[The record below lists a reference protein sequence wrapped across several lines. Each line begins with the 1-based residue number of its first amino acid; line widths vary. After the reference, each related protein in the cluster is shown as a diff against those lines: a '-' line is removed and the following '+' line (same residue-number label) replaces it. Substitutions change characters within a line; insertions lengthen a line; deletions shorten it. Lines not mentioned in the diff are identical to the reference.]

1 VSELETPWEIA
12 ARQHGVV
19 RSSQLGMST
28 AGIAKWVRAG
38 RIHPL
43 YRGVYAYGHA
53 ALSERGGWMAVLLA
67 AGDGATLTGSAGG
80 RLLGVM
86 KRPVRI
92 IDVLVPKPRRS
103 QPGFRAHTCRGLDE
117 RDVVVVDGL
126 RVATVAR
133 LLVDLT
139 ESMEADEL
147 ALVIHEAA
155 YLGKFSREATVA
167 ALDRANGRR
176 RVKVLEAALAL
187 HASGSA
193 GSRSRLE
200 KRFRRLVVGAGL
212 PAPRQNV
219 KVNGFEVDAYWPGL
233 CVEID
238 GVGHRRARTA
248 ADDRIRDAALRA
260 AGYTVLRFAEDDLDA
275 RPAWV
280 LAQLAAQ
287 ELPRRVARQ

>member
-1 VSELETPWEIA
+1 
-12 ARQHGVV
+12 
-19 RSSQLGMST
+19 MSRG
-28 AGIAKWVRAG
+28 AIAKWVRTG
-38 RIHPL
+38 RLHPL

-53 ALSERGGWMAVLLA
+53 AISERGGWVAAQLA
-67 AGDGATLTGSAGG
+67 AGDGATITGFAGG

-86 KRPVRI
+86 KRPVGEI
-92 IDVLVPKPRRS
+92 EVLVPKPRTS
-103 QPGFRAHTCRGLDE
+103 QPGFRARLCRGLDP
-117 RDVVVVDGL
+117 RDVVVVDGI
-126 RVATVAR
+126 RVTTVAR
-133 LLVDLT
+133 LLVQLT
-139 ESMEADEL
+139 DALEADEL

-155 YLGKFSREATVA
+155 YLGKFSREATLA
-167 ALDRANGRR
+167 AMARAGRR
-176 RVKVLEAALAL
+176 RRLGALEDALAL

-238 GVGHRRARTA
+238 GVGHRRKRSQV
-248 ADDRIRDAALRA
+248 DDRIRDAALRA
-260 AGYTVLRFAEDDLDA
+260 AGYTVLRFAEDDLDV

-287 ELPRRVARQ
+287 QLPRRVAGQ